1 MKKMTFY
8 CGYVK
13 SNLSLIQWSNWDFI
27 LSAFLWLMWKT
38 VKYLANTNQ
47 FLWGL
52 QEYVWSKNLMG
63 ILRINEY
70 YDVNSLLI

>member
-27 LSAFLWLMWKT
+27 LSAFLWLTWKT
-38 VKYLANTNQ
+38 VKYLANANQ
-47 FLWGL
+47 FLCGL

-70 YDVNSLLI
+70 YDVYSLLI

>member
-1 MKKMTFY
+1 MKKMAFY

-13 SNLSLIQWSNWDFI
+13 SNPSLIQWSNWDFI
-27 LSAFLWLMWKT
+27 LSAFLWLIWKT
-38 VKYLANTNQ
+38 VKYLTNTNQ
-47 FLWGL
+47 FLCGL